1 MGDVLSHSEVA
12 AILSAV
18 DFSSLDAA
26 SSTNASS
33 ENASPTNAAAHVQ
46 PYDFEHPVPLHRDQL
61 EALRLSAR
69 ASSPS
74 LQNGLGSLLRT
85 PVAVHFLEVEQST
98 YRDYLATSE
107 NPSCLA
113 ILESRIS
120 SDPWLLDMSRSLALT
135 FVDCLLGGSPAAA
148 VQSAD
153 RPFTSVEARLIE
165 KAFARILQDLS
176 SDVLQTRSLRMARLV
191 SDGSLIAA
199 AVSNE
204 AVALVSFEIMC
215 GPGRGMFQLCV
226 PWKEVADSPL
236 RGSTPGQSPISAGFA
251 TTRVPVTVTARIA
264 NLKLTARELAT
275 LGPGDVLLT
284 DTDSSAEIGL
294 EVNGH
299 EIYRGTAGRNHDRKV
314 MLLTVPVH
322 VEDRN

>member
-26 SSTNASS
+26 SSA
-33 ENASPTNAAAHVQ
+33 NASPTNPTAHVQ
-46 PYDFEHPVPLHRDQL
+46 TYDFEHPVPLHPVQL
-61 EALRLSAR
+61 EALRLSVR

-74 LQNGLGSLLRT
+74 LQNGLGLLLRT
-85 PVAVHFLEVEQST
+85 TVAVHFLEVEQST

-135 FVDCLLGGSPAAA
+135 FIDCLLGGSPAAA

-153 RPFTSVEARLIE
+153 RSFTSVEARLIE

-176 SDVLQTRSLRMARLV
+176 SDVLQTNSLRMTRLV
-191 SDGSLIAA
+191 SDGSLIAK

-204 AVALVSFEIMC
+204 AVALVSFEITC
-215 GPGRGMFQLCV
+215 GPCRGLFQLCV
-226 PWKEVADSPL
+226 PWKEIADSPL
-236 RGSTPGQSPISAGFA
+236 RASAAGQSSISARLA
-251 TTRVPVTVTARIA
+251 ATRVPVTATARIA

-275 LGPGDVLLT
+275 LSPGDVLLT

-294 EVNGH
+294 EVDGR
-299 EIYRGTAGRNHDRKV
+299 EIFRGTAGRNHDRKV

-322 VEDRN
+322 AEDRT